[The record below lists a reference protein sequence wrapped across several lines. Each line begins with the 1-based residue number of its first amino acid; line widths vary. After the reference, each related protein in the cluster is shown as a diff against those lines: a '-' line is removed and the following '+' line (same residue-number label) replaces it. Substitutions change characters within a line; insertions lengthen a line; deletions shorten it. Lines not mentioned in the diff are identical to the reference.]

1 MFCGNAPGCRRDD
14 GVNKVIVGTGIDI
27 VEVFRMRD
35 AINKWG
41 DNFLTKVFTDKEI
54 RYSNSKRFAPQH
66 FAARFA
72 AKEAVVKAFGVAR
85 RYPLNW
91 TDIEIFNDG
100 EGKPVILFSNDA
112 LKLKKRKKVSEV
124 VVSMSHSKNYAVANV
139 ILLKK
144 RAR

>member
-1 MFCGNAPGCRRDD
+1 M
-14 GVNKVIVGTGIDI
+14 IIGTGIDI

-35 AINKWG
+35 AISKWG
-41 DNFLTKVFTDKEI
+41 DNFLTKVFTGKEI
-54 RYSNSKRFAPQH
+54 KYSNSKRFAPQH

-85 RYPLNW
+85 KYPLNW
-91 TDIEIFNDG
+91 TDIEVFNDG

-124 VVSMSHSKNYAVANV
+124 IVSMSHSKNYAVANV
-139 ILLKK
+139 ILIGE
-144 RAR
+144 RAK

>member
-1 MFCGNAPGCRRDD
+1 M
-14 GVNKVIVGTGIDI
+14 IIGTGIDI

-35 AINKWG
+35 AISKWG
-41 DNFLTKVFTDKEI
+41 DSFLTKVFTNKEI
-54 RYSNSKRFAPQH
+54 KYSNSKRFAPQH

-85 RYPLNW
+85 KYPLNW
-91 TDIEIFNDG
+91 TDIEIFNDE

-124 VVSMSHSKNYAVANV
+124 VVSMSHSKNYAVANA
-139 ILLKK
+139 ILLK
-144 RAR
+144 

>member
-1 MFCGNAPGCRRDD
+1 M
-14 GVNKVIVGTGIDI
+14 IIGTGIDI

-35 AINKWG
+35 AISKWG
-41 DNFLTKVFTDKEI
+41 DNFLTKVFTGKEI
-54 RYSNSKRFAPQH
+54 KYSNSKRFAPQH

-91 TDIEIFNDG
+91 TDIEIFNDS

-112 LKLKKRKKVSEV
+112 LKLKKRNRVSEV
-124 VVSMSHSKNYAVANV
+124 VVSMSHSKNYAVASV
-139 ILLKK
+139 ILLRKSK
-144 RAR
+144 I

>member
-1 MFCGNAPGCRRDD
+1 M
-14 GVNKVIVGTGIDI
+14 IVGTGIDI

-35 AINKWG
+35 AISKWG

-85 RYPLNW
+85 KYPLNW
-91 TDIEIFNDG
+91 TDIEIFNDE
-100 EGKPVILFSNDA
+100 EGKPVILFNNDA

-139 ILLKK
+139 ILLRK
-144 RAR
+144 RAK

>member
-1 MFCGNAPGCRRDD
+1 MFCGNAPGRGRDD
-14 GVNKVIVGTGIDI
+14 RIDKMIVGTGIDI

-35 AINKWG
+35 AISKWG
-41 DNFLTKVFTDKEI
+41 DNFLTKVFTGKEI
-54 RYSNSKRFAPQH
+54 KYSNSKRFAPQH

-85 RYPLNW
+85 KYPLNW
-91 TDIEIFNDG
+91 TDIEVFNDE

-124 VVSMSHSKNYAVANV
+124 VVSMSHSKNYAVANA
-139 ILLKK
+139 ILLRK

>member
-1 MFCGNAPGCRRDD
+1 
-14 GVNKVIVGTGIDI
+14 VIVGTGIDI

-41 DNFLTKVFTDKEI
+41 DNFLTKVFTNKEI

-85 RYPLNW
+85 KYPLNW
-91 TDIEIFNDG
+91 TDIEIFNNE

-112 LKLKKRKKVSEV
+112 LKLKKRKKVNEV

-139 ILLKK
+139 ILLRK
-144 RAR
+144 RAKW

>member
-1 MFCGNAPGCRRDD
+1 M
-14 GVNKVIVGTGIDI
+14 IVGTGIDI

-41 DNFLTKVFTDKEI
+41 MNFLTKVFTDKEI
-54 RYSNSKRFAPQH
+54 KYSISKRFAPQH

-85 RYPLNW
+85 KFPLNW
-91 TDIEIFNDG
+91 TDIEVFNDS
-100 EGKPVILFSNDA
+100 EGKPMVSFNNDA
-112 LKLKKRKKVSEV
+112 LKLKKKRKVDDM

-139 ILLKK
+139 ILLRKTK
-144 RAR
+144 

>member
-1 MFCGNAPGCRRDD
+1 MILGA
-14 GVNKVIVGTGIDI
+14 GIDI

-41 DNFLTKVFTDKEI
+41 MNFLTKVFTDKEI

-85 RYPLNW
+85 RFPLNW
-91 TDIEIFNDG
+91 TDIEVFNDK
-100 EGKPVILFSNDA
+100 EGKPVISFNNDA
-112 LKLKKRKKVSEV
+112 LKLKKKAKVDDV
-124 VVSMSHSKNYAVANV
+124 VVSMSHSKNYAVASV

-144 RAR
+144 GAR